1 MMKVERRSVLI
12 HLKEVVK
19 AEEGEIYDIE
29 LEADLLK
36 ANEELAT
43 KNRELLKKH
52 GVMAIDVMGAIGS
65 GKTTLIEKLV
75 QALKKKYRIA
85 VFKGDLTTTIDAE
98 LIGRHGVE
106 AVPINTG
113 KECHLDANLV
123 KKALQKINLEE
134 INLLFIENVGNL
146 ICPADF
152 PLGSEKRV
160 VVVSV
165 TEGPYMVVKH
175 PFIFMDADVA
185 VVNKKDL
192 AQAMGV
198 DIKKLKANVKEI
210 NPNVKV
216 VATNGRSG
224 EGVNEVIDALEL

>member
-1 MMKVERRSVLI
+1 MKVERRSVLT

-43 KNRELLKKH
+43 KNRELLRKH
-52 GVMAIDVMGAIGS
+52 DVMAIDVMGAIGS

-123 KKALQKINLEE
+123 KKALQKINLED

-160 VVVSV
+160 VVISV

-185 VVNKKDL
+185 VINKKDL
-192 AQAMGV
+192 AQAMDV
-198 DIKKLKANVKEI
+198 DIKKLKADAKEI

-224 EGVNEVIDALEL
+224 EGVKEVIDALEL

>member
-1 MMKVERRSVLI
+1 MMKVERRSILV

-43 KNRELLKKH
+43 KNRELLRKH
-52 GVMAIDVMGAIGS
+52 CVMAIDVMGSIGS

-123 KKALQKINLEE
+123 RKALQKINLEE
-134 INLLFIENVGNL
+134 IELLFIENVGNL

-185 VVNKKDL
+185 VINKKDL
-192 AQAMGV
+192 AQAMDV
-198 DIKKLKANVKEI
+198 DIKKLKADVKEI
-210 NPNVKV
+210 NPNVKA

-224 EGVNEVIDALEL
+224 EGVKEMIDALEL